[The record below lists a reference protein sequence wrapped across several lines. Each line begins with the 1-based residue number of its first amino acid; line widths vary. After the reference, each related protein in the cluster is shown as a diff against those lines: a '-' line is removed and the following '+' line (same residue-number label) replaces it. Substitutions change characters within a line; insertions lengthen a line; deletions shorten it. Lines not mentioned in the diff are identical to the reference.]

1 MIEKNTKQKIRF
13 YELFAQ
19 LVSAMTD
26 FDAINIP
33 LIESLLVELCVLL
46 RLSKAET
53 FLYNS
58 LEEEAQGKGERLC
71 CFDKGEG
78 EPVASFRIES
88 SIMTVGKM
96 IAYMKPE
103 APPLTDDERK
113 MLELAM
119 RATLSFLSRNR
130 YRNVIEM
137 LAFYDD
143 AGYRNLRSLQN
154 HYRTMLKA
162 GQLNNWAAIRYNLR
176 RFSLINRN
184 LGRKSADAALR
195 NHYKMIEEKAG
206 KDGIVC
212 RLDADNFIAVCK
224 KDYLD
229 ELLACLEE
237 ANVIYFC

>member
-1 MIEKNTKQKIRF
+1 MIEKNTEQKIRF

-58 LEEEAQGKGERLC
+58 MEEEAQGKGERLC

-113 MLELAM
+113 MLELAK
-119 RATLSFLSRNR
+119 T
-130 YRNVIEM
+130 
-137 LAFYDD
+137 
-143 AGYRNLRSLQN
+143 
-154 HYRTMLKA
+154 
-162 GQLNNWAAIRYNLR
+162 R
-176 RFSLINRN
+176 RLPMM
-184 LGRKSADAALR
+184 K
-195 NHYKMIEEKAG
+195 EK
-206 KDGIVC
+206 C
-212 RLDADNFIAVCK
+212 
-224 KDYLD
+224 
-229 ELLACLEE
+229 
-237 ANVIYFC
+237 

>member
-1 MIEKNTKQKIRF
+1 MIEKNTEQKIRF

-58 LEEEAQGKGERLC
+58 LEEEKQGKGERLC

-96 IAYMKPE
+96 IA
-103 APPLTDDERK
+103 
-113 MLELAM
+113 
-119 RATLSFLSRNR
+119 
-130 YRNVIEM
+130 
-137 LAFYDD
+137 
-143 AGYRNLRSLQN
+143 
-154 HYRTMLKA
+154 
-162 GQLNNWAAIRYNLR
+162 
-176 RFSLINRN
+176 
-184 LGRKSADAALR
+184 
-195 NHYKMIEEKAG
+195 
-206 KDGIVC
+206 
-212 RLDADNFIAVCK
+212 
-224 KDYLD
+224 
-229 ELLACLEE
+229 
-237 ANVIYFC
+237 